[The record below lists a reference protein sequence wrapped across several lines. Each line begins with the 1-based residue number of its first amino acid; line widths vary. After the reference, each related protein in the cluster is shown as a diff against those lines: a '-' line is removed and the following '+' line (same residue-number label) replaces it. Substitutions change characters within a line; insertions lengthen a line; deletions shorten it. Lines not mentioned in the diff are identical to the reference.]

1 MISRNTPFEIALF
14 SENSAATTTVHR
26 MMDVTSRR
34 RKTRSRDE
42 DAGTVSVGGM
52 DEQISDPHLSV

>member
-1 MISRNTPFEIALF
+1 
-14 SENSAATTTVHR
+14 